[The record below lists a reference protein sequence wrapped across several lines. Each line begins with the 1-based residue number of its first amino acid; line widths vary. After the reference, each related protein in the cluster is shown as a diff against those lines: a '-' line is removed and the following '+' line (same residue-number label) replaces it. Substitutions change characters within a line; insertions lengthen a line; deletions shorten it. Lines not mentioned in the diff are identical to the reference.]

1 MYKIIAIDFDGTLLN
16 DKKKVT
22 YKTKKILK
30 KCKQKKY
37 LIVALTAR
45 NLSSVKSVTSIKLF
59 DYLLLNNGTY
69 LYDVNKNIGK
79 NNSILEKYEYINIIN
94 DLKEVA
100 KQILIISSNNYYI
113 YKGEKQ
119 NKLSFVKK
127 IDKLEQIQEPIN
139 RMNIVLTN
147 QEKINYYNNLIRN
160 KYKNVNCFIMQDSNS
175 SLKRLSINPKGVNKA
190 SALENLGKDLNIKL
204 EEMIFFG
211 DGLNDLEVMEK
222 VGCSVAME
230 NALEEV
236 KNKAK
241 FITKSNNDN
250 GVAIYLEKI
259 LNTTK

>member
-79 NNSILEKYEYINIIN
+79 NNSILEKYEYTNIID

-100 KQILIISSNNYYI
+100 KQILLISSNNYYI

-119 NKLSFVKK
+119 NKLSFIKK

-139 RMNIVLTN
+139 RLNIVLTN
-147 QEKINYYNNLIRN
+147 QEEINYYNNLIRN
-160 KYKNVNCFIMQDSNS
+160 KYK
-175 SLKRLSINPKGVNKA
+175 
-190 SALENLGKDLNIKL
+190 
-204 EEMIFFG
+204 
-211 DGLNDLEVMEK
+211 
-222 VGCSVAME
+222 
-230 NALEEV
+230 
-236 KNKAK
+236 
-241 FITKSNNDN
+241 T
-250 GVAIYLEKI
+250 
-259 LNTTK
+259 

>member
-1 MYKIIAIDFDGTLLN
+1 
-16 DKKKVT
+16 
-22 YKTKKILK
+22 
-30 KCKQKKY
+30 
-37 LIVALTAR
+37 
-45 NLSSVKSVTSIKLF
+45 
-59 DYLLLNNGTY
+59 
-69 LYDVNKNIGK
+69 
-79 NNSILEKYEYINIIN
+79 
-94 DLKEVA
+94 
-100 KQILIISSNNYYI
+100 
-113 YKGEKQ
+113 
-119 NKLSFVKK
+119 
-127 IDKLEQIQEPIN
+127 
-139 RMNIVLTN
+139 
-147 QEKINYYNNLIRN
+147 
-160 KYKNVNCFIMQDSNS
+160 MQDSNS

-259 LNTTK
+259 LNETHY

>member
-1 MYKIIAIDFDGTLLN
+1 
-16 DKKKVT
+16 
-22 YKTKKILK
+22 
-30 KCKQKKY
+30 
-37 LIVALTAR
+37 
-45 NLSSVKSVTSIKLF
+45 
-59 DYLLLNNGTY
+59 
-69 LYDVNKNIGK
+69 
-79 NNSILEKYEYINIIN
+79 
-94 DLKEVA
+94 
-100 KQILIISSNNYYI
+100 
-113 YKGEKQ
+113 
-119 NKLSFVKK
+119 
-127 IDKLEQIQEPIN
+127 
-139 RMNIVLTN
+139 MNIVLTN
-147 QEKINYYNNLIRN
+147 QEEINYYNNLIRN

-259 LNTTK
+259 LNE